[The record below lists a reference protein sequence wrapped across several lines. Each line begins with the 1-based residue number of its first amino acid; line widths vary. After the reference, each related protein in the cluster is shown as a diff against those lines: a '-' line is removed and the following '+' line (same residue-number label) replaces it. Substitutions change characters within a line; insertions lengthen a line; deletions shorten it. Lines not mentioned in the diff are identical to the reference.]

1 MKQHIIDDIQNCV
14 QKFPNVFLF
23 STENMRNSKLKD
35 LRTEWKP
42 HSRFFFG
49 KNRIMQIGLG
59 KTETDEMAEGIHK
72 VRSII
77 QVIKESL
84 INNHFFNSYQNNY
97 KDSVACCSQR
107 NPERKF

>member
-72 VRSII
+72 VQSII
-77 QVIKESL
+77 QVIIEFL
-84 INNHFFNSYQNNY
+84 ISNFSISYQNNY
-97 KDSVACCSQR
+97 KDSVACCSQQ
-107 NPERKF
+107 NQERKS